1 MLDNSHGKMRSVVYK
16 SRNVVL
22 GHLRKLLLEDAF
34 QTRQNDKAVART
46 IVVYNAKL
54 DVTSAFF

>member
-1 MLDNSHGKMRSVVYK
+1 MLDNSHGKMRSVIYK

-34 QTRQNDKAVART
+34 QARQNDKAVART
-46 IVVYNAKL
+46 IIVYNAKL
-54 DVTSAFF
+54 DFTSAFF